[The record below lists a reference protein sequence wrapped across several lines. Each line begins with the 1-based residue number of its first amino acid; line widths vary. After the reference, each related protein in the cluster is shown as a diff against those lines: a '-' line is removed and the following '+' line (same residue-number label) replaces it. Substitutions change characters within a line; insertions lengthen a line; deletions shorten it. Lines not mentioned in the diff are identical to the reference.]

1 MLCAMADQV
10 TLRDIA
16 EESGYSIAAV
26 SLALRRKPGVSD
38 ATRERILKIAET
50 LGYPLNGPED
60 IASSEVLKNLGL
72 IVKSEP
78 EIPPRANPFY
88 SRILAGIE
96 DVCRQEDINL
106 LYAKI
111 LVDSNN
117 RPVQIPK
124 LLSYMK
130 LDGLLIV
137 GAFVDET
144 VASQIKNHL
153 QIPVVLVDA
162 YAIHEDYDVVVSD
175 NFAGAY
181 SAVKYLIAKGHR
193 HIGML
198 GGCQSSYPSL
208 QERRRGYEQALLDY
222 DIPHS
227 YLTDCKLHPDEA
239 FRATQ
244 TLLKTHS
251 QITAIFGCNDEVSIA
266 AIQAAQMMGR
276 KVPEHLSI
284 IGYDDI
290 DFSRYVTPPLTT
302 MRVDKVMMGR
312 EAVRLLLWR
321 FRYPD
326 AARMTVTVHSPLVER
341 SSVIPCAEAQA
352 PESTSNPKSER

>member
-1 MLCAMADQV
+1 MADQV

-26 SLALRRKPGVSD
+26 SLALRHKPGVSD
-38 ATRERILKIAET
+38 ATRERILEVAET
-50 LGYPLNGPED
+50 LGYPLNGPEEPD
-60 IASSEVLKNLGL
+60 PSEVLRNLGL
-72 IVKSEP
+72 IFKSEP

-96 DVCRQEDINL
+96 DVCRQAEINL

-117 RPVQIPK
+117 HPVQIPK
-124 LLSYMK
+124 LLSYKK

-137 GAFVDET
+137 GAFVDEA
-144 VASQIKNHL
+144 VASQIEGQL

-162 YAIHEDYDVVVSD
+162 YAIHEDYDVVISD

-181 SAVKYLIAKGHR
+181 TAVKYLIDKGHQ

-208 QERRRGYEQALLDY
+208 QERRRGYEQALVDC

-227 YLTDCKLHPDEA
+227 YLTNCSLHPDEA
-239 FRATQ
+239 FKATQ
-244 TLLKTHS
+244 ELLETHP
-251 QITAIFGCNDEVSIA
+251 QVTAIFGCNDEVSIA
-266 AIQAAQMMGR
+266 AIQAAQTMGR
-276 KVPEHLSI
+276 NVPERLSI

-302 MRVDKVMMGR
+302 MHVDKVMMGR

-321 FRYPD
+321 MKYPS
-326 AARMTVTVHSPLVER
+326 AARMTVTIHSPLMER
-341 SSVIPCAEAQA
+341 ASVVPYFEELEAIVPPT
-352 PESTSNPKSER
+352 PER

>member
-1 MLCAMADQV
+1 MANQV

-16 EESGYSIAAV
+16 EESGFSIAAV
-26 SLALRRKPGVSD
+26 SLALRHKPGVSD
-38 ATRERILKIAET
+38 ATREHILEVAET
-50 LGYPLNGPED
+50 LGYPLNGPEE
-60 IASSEVLKNLGL
+60 IASSEVLRNLGL

-96 DVCRQEDINL
+96 DVCRQEEINL

-117 RPVQIPK
+117 RPVQIPR
-124 LLSYMK
+124 LLSYKK
-130 LDGLLIV
+130 LEALLIV
-137 GAFVDET
+137 GAFVDGA
-144 VASQIKNHL
+144 VASQIEGQL
-153 QIPVVLVDA
+153 RIPVVLVDA
-162 YAIHEDYDVVVSD
+162 YAIYDEYDVVVSD

-181 SAVKYLIAKGHR
+181 TAVKYLIDKGHR

-208 QERRRGYEQALLDY
+208 RERRRGYEQALVNC

-227 YLTDCKLHPDEA
+227 YLTDCSLNPDEA
-239 FRATQ
+239 FKATQ
-244 TLLKTHS
+244 ELLEAYP

-266 AIQAAQMMGR
+266 AIQAAQTMGR
-276 KVPEHLSI
+276 KVPEQLSI

-321 FRYPD
+321 LQHPD
-326 AARMTVTVHSPLVER
+326 AARMTITVHSPLVER
-341 SSVIPCAEAQA
+341 SSVLPHTAELA
-352 PESTSNPKSER
+352 PEAPIDQKSER

>member
-1 MLCAMADQV
+1 MLYVMADQV

-16 EESGYSIAAV
+16 EECGYSIAAV
-26 SLALRRKPGVSD
+26 SLALRHKPGVSD
-38 ATRERILKIAET
+38 ATREHIWKIAET
-50 LGYPLNGPED
+50 LGYPLNGLEEKN
-60 IASSEVLKNLGL
+60 SGELENLGI

-96 DVCRQEDINL
+96 DVCRQEEINL

-124 LLSYMK
+124 LLSYKK

-137 GAFVDET
+137 GAFVDEA
-144 VASQIKNHL
+144 VVSQIEGRL
-153 QIPVVLVDA
+153 QIPVILVDA
-162 YAIHEDYDVVVSD
+162 YAIHDEYDVVISD

-181 SAVKYLIAKGHR
+181 SAVTYLIDKGHR

-208 QERRRGYEQALLDY
+208 QERRRGYEQALVDC

-227 YLTDCKLHPDEA
+227 YLTDCSLNPDEA
-239 FRATQ
+239 FKATQ
-244 TLLKTHS
+244 RLLEAHP
-251 QITAIFGCNDEVSIA
+251 QVTAIFGCNDEVSIA

-276 KVPEHLSI
+276 KVPERLSI

-321 FRYPD
+321 LRHPD
-326 AARMTVTVHSPLVER
+326 AARMTITVHSPLVER
-341 SSVIPCAEAQA
+341 SSVLPYTAELTPEA
-352 PESTSNPKSER
+352 PMDPTK